1 MVVTGRPALSSIV
14 PGSGINSPGIRDA
27 MVLSSADGIVQGHEL
42 GAVGKDCFDL
52 NLIHQLWHAF
62 HHLIALQPGGAL
74 LHQLSHTLPVAGAF
88 QHQEAQPCHG
98 LGMIE
103 LQTALDSSLRQQGG
117 GHDQELVL
125 FLGTEMHFF
134 AIESTNCSKQTYFK
148 SLELVSCS
156 NDYQNLFIDFFNPVI
171 LIVLTNRYWNSS

>member
-1 MVVTGRPALSSIV
+1 M

-62 HHLIALQPGGAL
+62 HYLVALQPGGSL

-103 LQTALDSSLRQQGG
+103 LQTAFDSSLRQQGG

-125 FLGTEMHFF
+125 FLGTEMHFS